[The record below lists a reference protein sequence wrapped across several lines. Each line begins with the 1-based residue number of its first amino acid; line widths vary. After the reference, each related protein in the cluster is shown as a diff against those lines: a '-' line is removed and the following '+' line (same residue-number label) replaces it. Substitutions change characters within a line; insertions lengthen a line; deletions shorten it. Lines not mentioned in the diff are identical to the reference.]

1 MQRHAPRRYGHIVEI
16 SPFRLLSVDFRDLY
30 EAAENLQKLRHFAV
44 AEVIRTFE
52 SCKIHETY
60 NNYD

>member
-16 SPFRLLSVDFRDLY
+16 SPFRSLTADFRDLCGGGRKS
-30 EAAENLQKLRHFAV
+30 AEITHFAV
-44 AEVIRTFE
+44 AEVIGAIA

-60 NNYD
+60 NDYD